1 VKKNDLYAIFAALV
15 GISLLALLKVSSLLL
30 FMVALALWTLAWS
43 WVYKKC
49 KLSSLKLTKSL

>member
-1 VKKNDLYAIFAALV
+1 MKKNDLYAIFAALV

-30 FMVALALWTLAWS
+30 FIVVLALWTLAWS

-49 KLSSLKLTKSL
+49 K